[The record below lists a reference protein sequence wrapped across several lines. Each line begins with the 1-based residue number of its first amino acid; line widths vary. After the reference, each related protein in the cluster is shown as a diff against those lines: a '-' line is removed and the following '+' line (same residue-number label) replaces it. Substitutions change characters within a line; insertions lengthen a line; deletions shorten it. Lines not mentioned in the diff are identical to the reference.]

1 MDIDEFYLIAPIWAY
16 EDEEADNNYKSVTE
30 LFSLLSIIPSKR
42 ALSELYNDF
51 YIESEA
57 LYEGDPCARI
67 GKGDVL
73 VFESS
78 KNNECLIAFDMF
90 NEATDQMNCVAL
102 YVRCKQELGDKAFAL
117 IESIQN
123 NAERLSSIK
132 RGKSL
137 IRNLTDLG
145 SYPRKVQNLDK
156 FVEQHIVKYIDGEVS
171 ITSKKP

>member
-1 MDIDEFYLIAPIWAY
+1 MDIEEFYLLAPIWAY
-16 EDEEADNNYKSVTE
+16 EDEECEKNFDSVNE
-30 LFSLLSIIPSKR
+30 LFSFLKIAPSDR
-42 ALSELYNDF
+42 TLSELYDDF

-57 LYEGDPCARI
+57 RYEGDPCARI

-78 KNNECLIAFDMF
+78 KCNESLIAFDMF

-102 YVRCKQELGDKAFAL
+102 YVRCKREFGDAVLEL

-123 NAERLSSIK
+123 NAQHLSSIK
-132 RGKSL
+132 RGDS
-137 IRNLTDLG
+137 IIQNLTGLA

-156 FVEQHIVKYIDGEVS
+156 FVDQHIIKYRDGSVS
-171 ITSKKP
+171 ETSKKP